1 MMDIIYT
8 VCFCLFYFKCSVL
21 FTLVRYVLT
30 NISTQ
35 FLVQSLCVCVCVF
48 IVLFGGGAG
57 GGGYNTFM

>member
-35 FLVQSLCVCVCVF
+35 FLVQSLCVCVF
-48 IVLFGGGAG
+48 IVHFFFFGGW